1 MNEHCQ
7 TIVIGAGQA
16 GLAASWHLK
25 QRGLEHIV
33 LERGR
38 AGETWRSRRWD
49 SFRLLI
55 PNRMCQLP
63 GFGYTGRR
71 STTSRMRSAS
81 PT

>member
-1 MNEHCQ
+1 VKQRHH

-25 QRGLEHIV
+25 QRGLEHVI

-38 AGETWRSRRWD
+38 VAETWRSRRWD

-55 PNRMCQLP
+55 SNGLCQLP
-63 GFGYTGRR
+63 GFGYRGNDPGPR
-71 STTSRMRSAS
+71 S
-81 PT
+81 